1 MAADQGTLPEPG
13 TASPLVP
20 DRHRPRRALTALAVL
35 VSVVVAVPT
44 LAVALGREPGPLAV
58 ATALLPFVAVLAG
71 VGLLLALL
79 SRNVGVVAVAATLLV
94 VNVAWQLPLYVADP
108 GGTGSPVLRVA
119 ASNLRYGTGDARTL
133 VDLVRREQVDVL
145 ALEEL
150 TPDAVRRLHAA
161 GLDQLLPYHLARPE
175 TTFAGSGLWSR
186 TPLTDVR
193 AIDGLG
199 AHAVAGAVTDT
210 EGRRVTVV
218 SVHPLAPGVDD
229 HGGRDRDYDVL
240 RAALAAIPGSVV
252 VAGDFNATRD
262 QAPFR
267 GLESDGFRDAA
278 DQAGAG
284 FRPTYPNDDGQHP
297 VVAIDHVVARD
308 LPQRVVSWRT
318 FDVPGSDH
326 LAVVAVYA

>member
-1 MAADQGTLPEPG
+1 MAADQGTLPEPE
-13 TASPLVP
+13 TASRRVP
-20 DRHRPRRALTALAVL
+20 DRHRRRRSLTVLALL
-35 VSVVVAVPT
+35 VSLVVAVPT
-44 LAVALGREPGPLAV
+44 VAVAVGREPGPLAV
-58 ATALLPFVAVLAG
+58 ATALMPFVAVLAAC
-71 VGLLLALL
+71 GLVLALL
-79 SRNVGVVAVAATLLV
+79 SRNGWVVAVAAALV
-94 VNVAWQLPLYVADP
+94 AVNVAWQLPLYVADP

-119 ASNLRYGTGDARTL
+119 ASNLRYGTGDAQSV
-133 VDLVRREQVDVL
+133 VDLVRSDRVDVL

-150 TPDAVRRLHAA
+150 TPDAVQRLHAA
-161 GLDQLLPYHLARPE
+161 GLDELLPYHLALPE

-193 AIDGLG
+193 PVDGLA
-199 AHAVAGAVTDT
+199 AHAVAGVVTDA
-210 EGRRVTVV
+210 GGARVTVV

-229 HGGRDRDYDVL
+229 HGGRDRDYGVL

-308 LPQRVVSWRT
+308 LPQRAVSWRT

-326 LAVVAVYA
+326 LAVVAVYS